1 MLLGLAYHPSTSY
14 QEVITLPLLYRDLG
28 GIEYRKV
35 KSDGMRMT
43 GQKFQTLL
51 GRAGPKKAPEW
62 DPSASM
68 PKQEGTG
75 ASSLSYPSSCPF
87 CKLIPQECLLCCAF
101 TVIKAKQNLILT
113 FLLKPLKTLHF
124 SFLKSYGHKNT

>member
-35 KSDGMRMT
+35 KSDGMHMT

-51 GRAGPKKAPEW
+51 GRAGPK
-62 DPSASM
+62 
-68 PKQEGTG
+68 GTG
-75 ASSLSYPSSCPF
+75 MGPLGIHAKARRNRSLCFQISVLMSLLQADTSGMSSL
-87 CKLIPQECLLCCAF
+87 LCVHC
-101 TVIKAKQNLILT
+101 N
-113 FLLKPLKTLHF
+113 
-124 SFLKSYGHKNT
+124 